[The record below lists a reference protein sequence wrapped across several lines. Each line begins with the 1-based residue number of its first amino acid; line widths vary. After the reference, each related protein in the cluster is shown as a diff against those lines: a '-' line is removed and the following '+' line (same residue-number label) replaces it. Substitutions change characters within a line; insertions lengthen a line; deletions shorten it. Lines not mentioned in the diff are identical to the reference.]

1 MLFPDIKTYFIEA
14 EIENQADEEYVALVE
29 KSRSIEELIRIVS
42 EYNGQDDFEASEY
55 ILKQV
60 CK

>member
-1 MLFPDIKTYFIEA
+1 MLFPDIKSYLIEA
-14 EIENQADEEYVALVE
+14 EIEDGSDEEFVANLE
-29 KSRSIEELIRIVS
+29 SSRSIEEMIRIVS
-42 EYNGQDDFEASEY
+42 EYNNQDDFEASEY

>member
-1 MLFPDIKTYFIEA
+1 MLFPEIKTYFIES
-14 EIENQADEEYVALVE
+14 EIESQAGHEYVRELE
-29 KSRSIEELIRIVS
+29 DSRSIEEMIRIVG
-42 EYNGQDDFEASEY
+42 EYNNQDDFEASEY